1 VRRGLPE
8 GLWALSRR
16 LHARGF
22 ARLALVVK
30 TANWMIHKCL
40 LPAEAKVGEGVILEH
55 YALGIVIHPQ
65 VEMGSNCRIYHHVTL
80 AAETY
85 IGSPFKIRLGNTVT
99 IGAHSIVV
107 GRSNTDLTIGEGSIL
122 GAGAVLT
129 KSIPPGEVW
138 TGNPARKL
146 RNIS

>member
-1 VRRGLPE
+1 VKRRLPE
-8 GLWALSRR
+8 ELWARSRQ
-16 LHARGF
+16 LHARGY

-30 TANWMIHKCL
+30 TVNWMIHKCL
-40 LPAEAKVGEGVILEH
+40 LPAEATVGEGVILEH

-85 IGSPFKIRLGNTVT
+85 IGSPFKIRLGNNVT

-107 GRSNTDLTIGEGSIL
+107 ARSNTDLTIGDGSVL
-122 GAGAVLT
+122 GAGSVLT
-129 KSIPPGEVW
+129 KNIPAGEVW
-138 TGNPARKL
+138 IGNPARKL
-146 RNIS
+146 RTT